1 MMHTTFLG
9 FTSITE
15 ISTSAAVSE
24 LRLVY
29 GLVVT
34 VFSVFDFSFFG
45 LILILLLDIERNS
58 STESN
63 SVFAFST
70 SWIVVIE
77 LALFLGFLI
86 STFVV
91 LNAV

>member
-15 ISTSAAVSE
+15 IST
-24 LRLVY
+24 
-29 GLVVT
+29 
-34 VFSVFDFSFFG
+34 
-45 LILILLLDIERNS
+45 
-58 STESN
+58 TESN

-91 LNAV
+91 LNSV